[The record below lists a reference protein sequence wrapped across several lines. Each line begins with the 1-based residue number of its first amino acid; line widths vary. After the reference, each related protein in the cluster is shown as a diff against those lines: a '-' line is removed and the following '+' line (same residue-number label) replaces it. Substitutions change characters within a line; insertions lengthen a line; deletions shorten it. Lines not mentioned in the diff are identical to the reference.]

1 MKHNILIFSE
11 EYRKI
16 TKGLFVVW
24 RNHVAEASKRNFID
38 AMLNQEHSAYE
49 EAKFEFR
56 ANSQVRLHRLPL
68 LLPGAWIR
76 RAFRLDEMLWPLRVM
91 GILLGR
97 FLNLAV
103 SPLVFLY
110 LILRLRQLQP
120 SAIFCHNGGWPG
132 SELCRWMIVAAM
144 LARIPKRII
153 VIHSYPAKAGHF
165 FSRLLLAPFR
175 FVQARLID
183 YCATSIVTVSESVKD
198 TLEGIIFRHS
208 VLRVHNGIPP
218 LLPSFRSSDIPPLE
232 WQPSGAVVGFV
243 GALYPLKGPHVLLD
257 AFKWV
262 EVSCELALLGPAD
275 QHYLGSL
282 KQRAQL
288 CTNKVSFLG
297 FHQDVDSFMQ
307 KIDVLVVPSIA
318 FESFGM
324 VTLEAMKHKKP
335 VICSD
340 FGGMKEIVVDGETGL
355 VVPAGDEL
363 ALANAITRL
372 MEDTVLRRQM
382 GEAGY
387 RRLNELFTSERM
399 AAQYDELCLGNNI
412 NAI

>member
-1 MKHNILIFSE
+1 MTHRILIFSE

-24 RNHVAEASKRNFID
+24 RNHVNEASKRYFVH
-38 AMLNQEHSAYE
+38 AMLNHEHSVHE
-49 EAKFEFR
+49 EAREAFST
-56 ANSQVRLHRLPL
+56 NTQVRFHRLPL

-76 RAFRLDEMLWPLRVM
+76 RAFRLDEMFWPLRIM

-97 FLNLAV
+97 FLNLV
-103 SPLVFLY
+103 MSPLVILY
-110 LILRLRQLQP
+110 LALRLRQFHLG
-120 SAIFCHNGGWPG
+120 AVFCHNGGWPG

-144 LARIPKRII
+144 LVRIPKRII
-153 VIHSYPAKAGHF
+153 IIHNYPAKAGHPV
-165 FSRLLLAPFR
+165 SRLLLAPFR
-175 FVQARLID
+175 IAQARLVD
-183 YCATSIVTVSESVKD
+183 YCATSIVTVSDSVKK
-198 TLEGIIFRHS
+198 TLEGAVFAHP

-218 LLPSFRSSDIPPLE
+218 LLPAFSRFGMPPLE
-232 WQPSGAVVGFV
+232 WQPSGVVVGFV

-257 AFKWV
+257 AFKRV
-262 EVSCELALLGPAD
+262 EVPCELALLGPAD
-275 QHYLGSL
+275 QQYLQSL

-297 FHQDVDSFMQ
+297 FHQDVDSFMG

-324 VTLEAMKHKKP
+324 VVLEAMKHKKP

-340 FGGMKEIVVDGETGL
+340 FGGMKEIVADGETGL

-363 ALANAITRL
+363 ALAKAITRVV
-372 MEDTVLRRQM
+372 EDATLRREM

-387 RRLNELFTSERM
+387 RRLNALFTSARM
-399 AAQYDELCLGNNI
+399 AAQYDELCLGNAVNV
-412 NAI
+412 A